1 VRVKEKAIEGLSYGV
16 TLKIITVVLQTVT
29 NLAVAHYLSSTEYGV
44 VAFALVYINFL
55 TQFGDIG
62 LTSAAVQREH
72 LSDDSLHTAFTIKLV
87 LGLLLGLIG
96 AGIAWALAAGG
107 GRPVGGVLAV
117 LSANF
122 LISSLGFLP
131 QTRLT
136 RSLDYR
142 GLAIVQMVATLASTV
157 ITVVLVMNRFSYWGV
172 ALGYTGA
179 SLASVLA
186 FNLMAPTLPKLRL
199 DVKTGMS
206 FMMFGGVIFS
216 TGLLNFII
224 MNSDNFLVGWLAGQA
239 ALGNYALAFNWSFVA
254 TWQILGVLVS
264 VLFPLYSKI
273 QSDRAQVKALYLKSL
288 QYTSMLVVLLNVGLF
303 CLAPQFLYLV
313 LGGGSE
319 KWFPALA
326 TLRILCVDGL
336 LLGLIAPIFPMA
348 VAIGKPG
355 IALRAIA
362 LAAVIEISLLVPAL
376 KLANIEGVAVAVT
389 IACMSQY
396 IVYVPALKKELGI
409 VWRDLAMAVGPSMV
423 GGCLMLA
430 IWAITLFH
438 GAAENSWVALAG
450 GSLLLGTCFMVVCGM
465 LTRWGLYREI
475 AAAVRER
482 RMRPL

>member
-1 VRVKEKAIEGLSYGV
+1 MEGLSYGV

-72 LSDDSLHTAFTIKLV
+72 LSDDSLYTAFTIKLV

-96 AGIAWALAAGG
+96 AGIAYALAEGGG
-107 GRPVGGVLAV
+107 GRSVGGVLAI

-136 RSLDYR
+136 RNLDYR
-142 GLAIVQMVATLASTV
+142 SLAIVQLVATLASTA

-179 SLASVLA
+179 TLASVLA
-186 FNLMAPTLPKLRL
+186 FNLMAPTLPKLRM
-199 DVKTGMS
+199 DVMTGMS
-206 FMMFGGVIFS
+206 FMMFGGVMFS
-216 TGLLNFII
+216 TGFLTFAI
-224 MNSDNFLVGWLAGQA
+224 MNADNFLVGWLAGQA

-254 TWQILGVLVS
+254 TLQILGILVS

-319 KWFPALA
+319 KWFPALT

-336 LLGLIAPIFPMA
+336 LLGVIAPIFPMA

-362 LAAVIEISLLVPAL
+362 LAAVIEISSLVPAL
-376 KLANIEGVAVAVT
+376 KIANIEGVAVAVT
-389 IACMSQY
+389 IACISQY
-396 IVYVPALKKELGI
+396 IVYVPALRKELGI
-409 VWRDLAMAVGPSMV
+409 VWRELAMAVGPSMV

-430 IWAITLFH
+430 IWATTFLH
-438 GAAENSWVALAG
+438 GAAENSWIALAG
-450 GSLLLGTCFMVVCGM
+450 GSLLLGTCFMVTCGI
-465 LTRWGLYREI
+465 LTRWSMYSEI
-475 AAAVRER
+475 AAVVRER
-482 RMRPL
+482 RMRP